1 MGGSWNAQM
10 DRETAVTRLRRH
22 AQELRAEGVVALYL
36 FGSTARSRAR
46 EMSDVDLFFDYE
58 NPKFSLI
65 ELVRVKDRVNAI
77 LGGDADVMTRDS
89 LHPML
94 KERIEASAIHVFDG
108 SRPPRLP
115 A

>member
-1 MGGSWNAQM
+1 M
-10 DRETAVTRLRRH
+10 DRDTAVARLRRH

-36 FGSTARSRAR
+36 FGSTARDQAR
-46 EMSDVDLFFDYE
+46 ETSDVDLFLDYDD
-58 NPKFSLI
+58 PKFSLV

-94 KERIEASAIHVFDG
+94 KERIEASAIRVF
-108 SRPPRLP
+108 
-115 A
+115 